1 MFFIYGFNEFPDY
14 DDLDVTD
21 DLHDLDHKDHK
32 ESFPSRENI
41 RVTSYLGKIGKIKI
55 INLGALL
62 LHMAILLKSI
72 LQLGNIPQRGPDR
85 EYSHR
90 NCCAAFPGHLV
101 QIAKLVSMLRESQA
115 ADLMLRIAREKRFVF
130 TVGWQCYPQW

>member
-1 MFFIYGFNEFPDY
+1 MQTIYGLNEFLDH

-41 RVTSYLGKIGKIKI
+41 HVTSYLGKIGKIKI

-72 LQLGNIPQRGPDR
+72 LQLGNIPHRGPDR
-85 EYSHR
+85 EYSNR

-101 QIAKLVSMLRESQA
+101 QIVKLVSMLRESEA

>member
-1 MFFIYGFNEFPDY
+1 MSFRFLDLDEVADHCSSFMVLMNFLINY

-21 DLHDLDHKDHK
+21 DLHDLDHKNHK
-32 ESFPSRENI
+32 ESFPPRENI

-72 LQLGNIPQRGPDR
+72 LQLGNIPHRGPDS
-85 EYSHR
+85 EHSNR
-90 NCCAAFPGHLV
+90 NCCAVFPR
-101 QIAKLVSMLRESQA
+101 QIAELGTVSR
-115 ADLMLRIAREKRFVF
+115 KK
-130 TVGWQCYPQW
+130 

>member
-1 MFFIYGFNEFPDY
+1 MSIRFLDLDEVADHCSSFMVLMNFLINY

-21 DLHDLDHKDHK
+21 DLHDLDHKNHK
-32 ESFPSRENI
+32 ESFPPRENI

-72 LQLGNIPQRGPDR
+72 LQLGNMPHRGPDR
-85 EYSHR
+85 EYSNR
-90 NCCAAFPGHLV
+90 NCCAAFPGHHV

-115 ADLMLRIAREKRFVF
+115 ADLMLRIA
-130 TVGWQCYPQW
+130 